1 MFFFRTYRAAITDKK
16 LPCSSLAAADVVVDS
31 VVDVVVDVVVDSVV
45 DSVADDVP
53 AVTSESSVLIIHME
67 QSN

>member
-1 MFFFRTYRAAITDKK
+1 M
-16 LPCSSLAAADVVVDS
+16 AAADVVVDS